1 MTQTTADIS
10 EGGAVHPASPKPFE
24 DETKADRSASVA
36 GPRDYFSLMKPRV
49 MTLVVFTALAGLVAA
64 PVDMNPFAA
73 AIAILCIA
81 VGAGAAGAIN
91 MAYDA
96 DIDAIM
102 RRTRLR
108 PVARG
113 IVPVS
118 EAYTY
123 GIVFAILSTM
133 MMALATNYVAA
144 GLLAFSILFYA
155 LVYTA
160 WLKRTTPQNIVIGG
174 AAGAFPPMIGWAA
187 ATGGIALDPILLF
200 LIIFLWTPPHSWA
213 LALYKSGDYS
223 AAGVPMMPVAKG
235 AKSTRIQIM
244 VYTVL
249 YLAATSGP
257 LFTGLGGIGY
267 ALAVILGGA
276 LFFLLALRV
285 LVSKAGEANAAEDEL
300 YAVRAGDKA
309 ARDLFAYSIAHLAL
323 LFAALLVEHGA
334 GLHVSLTSLGVF

>member
-1 MTQTTADIS
+1 MSASSADIAR
-10 EGGAVHPASPKPFE
+10 GGAVNAAS
-24 DETKADRSASVA
+24 
-36 GPRDYFSLMKPRV
+36 PRDYLALMKPRV

-64 PVDMNPFAA
+64 PVDMHPLAA

-96 DIDAIM
+96 DIDAVM

-113 IVPVS
+113 VIPAS
-118 EAYTY
+118 EAYAY
-123 GIVFAILSTM
+123 GVVFALMSTL

-144 GLLAFSILFYA
+144 GLLAFSIVFYG
-155 LVYTA
+155 LVYTV
-160 WLKRTTPQNIVIGG
+160 WLKRSTPQNIVIGG

-187 ATGGIALDPILLF
+187 ATGTISLDAVLLF
-200 LIIFLWTPPHSWA
+200 LVIFLWTPPHSWA
-213 LALYKSGDYS
+213 LALYKSGDYK

-235 AKSTRIQIM
+235 AKATRIQIM

-249 YLAATSGP
+249 YLAATAGP
-257 LFTGLGGIGY
+257 LVTGLGGVGY
-267 ALAVILGGA
+267 ALAVVLGGA

-285 LVSKAGEANAAEDEL
+285 LMSKAGEAGAAEDEL

-309 ARDLFAYSIAHLAL
+309 ARDLFAYSIAHLTL
-323 LFAALLVEHGA
+323 LFAALLVEHGT
-334 GLHVSLTSLGVF
+334 GLHVKLSSLGGF

>member
-1 MTQTTADIS
+1 MTTAS
-10 EGGAVHPASPKPFE
+10 
-24 DETKADRSASVA
+24 
-36 GPRDYFSLMKPRV
+36 PRDYVSLMKPRV

-81 VGAGAAGAIN
+81 VGAGAAGALN

-96 DIDAIM
+96 DIDAVM

-113 IVPVS
+113 LIPVS
-118 EAYTY
+118 EAYAY
-123 GIVFAILSTM
+123 GVVFALMSTLL
-133 MMALATNYVAA
+133 MALATNYVAA
-144 GLLAFSILFYA
+144 GLLAFSIVFYA
-155 LVYTA
+155 LVYTV
-160 WLKRTTPQNIVIGG
+160 WLKRSTPQNIVIGG

-187 ATGGIALDPILLF
+187 ATGSVDLNAFLLF

-213 LALYKSGDYS
+213 LALYKSGDYA

-244 VYTVL
+244 IYTL
-249 YLAATSGP
+249 AYLAATAGP
-257 LFTGLGGIGY
+257 LVTGLGGIGY
-267 ALAVILGGA
+267 AIAVVAGGA
-276 LFFLLALRV
+276 IFFLLALRV
-285 LVSKAGEANAAEDEL
+285 LASKAGESNAAEDEL

-309 ARDLFAYSIAHLAL
+309 ARDLFAYSIAHLTL

-334 GLHVSLTSLGVF
+334 GLHMSLSSPGGL